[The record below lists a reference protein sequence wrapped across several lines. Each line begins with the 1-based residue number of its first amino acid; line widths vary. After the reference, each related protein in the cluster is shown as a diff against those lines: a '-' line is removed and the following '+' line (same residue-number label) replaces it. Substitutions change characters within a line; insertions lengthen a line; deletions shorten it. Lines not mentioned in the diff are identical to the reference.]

1 MSLNLSA
8 VGQTFSSSSQL
19 GTGVSSLVRGTGR
32 AAWILFLQQPS
43 NTKLRIAVNLLRVAA
58 LTQAVLSSVA
68 IRLALHDLRREK
80 TFHKWCSI
88 DAAKDRLL
96 WSAFVPFYGIW
107 TSGKYLIQ
115 RSSESF
121 NLNGRRKQEVARM
134 QKEFNQISKG
144 KNVQLLWDSP
154 SCAILNAHK
163 KEDEP
168 RLYSV
173 KDLVDESEDA
183 TFSIV
188 SGLEIM
194 EFAPAQ
200 VGLRPADKIFFVGTT
215 TIKDDTEQDVI
226 PDLWLYDHL
235 NQVMAQ
241 LREETEYIPLA
252 NSLVEQNPPPPGG
265 QNYMAMATTLEYV
278 AHKVKKALE
287 QGKKVIV
294 HCAADQNRSASVAA
308 VALYL
313 MYKDNL
319 KLTMEQALWIVLKGR
334 GIANPNPS
342 YLWILY
348 RMEAFLQSK
357 MGDLGGEDLLP
368 LFDANGNGAD
378 NNHFPGFANLQPGS
392 FGSSP
397 LTEAIEKCAHNLSE
411 ENLKELSDFCLLK
424 NGGSLLLHNLP
435 PPGADNEH
443 FELWQEIID
452 ILEKASSQNS
462 PTHPLWQA
470 LRMTPDDL
478 LTLKKRAGLII
489 ED

>member
-58 LTQAVLSSVA
+58 LTQAVLSLVA
-68 IRLALHDLRREK
+68 IRLAPHDLRREK

-121 NLNGRRKQEVARM
+121 NISGRRKQEVARM
-134 QKEFNQISKG
+134 QEEFNQISKG

-173 KDLVDESEDA
+173 KDLVDESKDV

-188 SGLEIM
+188 SGLEVM
-194 EFAPAQ
+194 
-200 VGLRPADKIFFVGTT
+200 GLLSAHTRPADKIFCVSTVMIGEDAN
-215 TIKDDTEQDVI
+215 TIPNRDSEDDMK
-226 PDLWLYDHL
+226 
-235 NQVMAQ
+235 QVMAR
-241 LREETEYIPLA
+241 LANKTTYLPLA
-252 NSLVEQNPPPPGG
+252 KNLVEENPSAFDT
-265 QNYMAMATTLEYV
+265 QNYGTMAYDLEY
-278 AHKVKKALE
+278 AASEVKKALE

-294 HCAADQNRSASVAA
+294 HSTGGTNRSVSVAA

-342 YLWILY
+342 YLWILF

-357 MGDLGGEDLLP
+357 MGDFGRENLLP
-368 LFDANGNGAD
+368 RFDANGKLTD
-378 NNHFPGFANLQPGS
+378 NSHFPGFANLQPRS

-397 LTEAIEKCAHNLSE
+397 LTDAIVRYEDEKEPE
-411 ENLKELSDFCLLK
+411 ELAQIADFCLLK

-435 PPGADNEH
+435 PPGADAEDLK
-443 FELWQEIID
+443 FWKKIID
-452 ILEKASSQNS
+452 SVEKASSQDS
-462 PTHPLWQA
+462 PDHPLWQA
-470 LRMTPDDL
+470 LRMTPNDL

>member
-188 SGLEIM
+188 SGLEVM
-194 EFAPAQ
+194 ELLSAHT
-200 VGLRPADKIFFVGTT
+200 RPADEIFCVS
-215 TIKDDTEQDVI
+215 TIMIGEDANTIPKRDSEDDMK
-226 PDLWLYDHL
+226 
-235 NQVMAQ
+235 QVMAR
-241 LREETEYIPLA
+241 LANKTTYLPLA
-252 NSLVEQNPPPPGG
+252 SWPEKTLPPVPKDY
-265 QNYMAMATTLEYV
+265 QMMAYGLKYV
-278 AHKVKKALE
+278 ASEVKKALE

-294 HCAADQNRSASVAA
+294 HSIDGTNRSVSVAA

-334 GIANPNPS
+334 GIANPNPP
-342 YLWILY
+342 YLWILF

-357 MGDLGGEDLLP
+357 MGDFGKENLLP
-368 LFDANGNGAD
+368 RFDANGNVAD

-397 LTEAIEKCAHNLSE
+397 LTEAIERYEDEKEPE
-411 ENLKELSDFCLLK
+411 ELAQIADFCLLK

-435 PPGADNEH
+435 PPGADAEDLK
-443 FELWQEIID
+443 FWKKIID
-452 ILEKASSQNS
+452 IVEKSQDQASDL
-462 PTHPLWQA
+462 HEMWQA